1 MASLLIPTKIL
12 PEDSLGTRRTWEGG
26 LAVLVM
32 VPGLGNQYYER
43 SKKSKCTKLP

>member
-12 PEDSLGTRRTWEGG
+12 PEDSLGTRRIWEGA

-32 VPGLGNQYYER
+32 VPGLGNNQCYER
-43 SKKSKCTKLP
+43 SKKSK